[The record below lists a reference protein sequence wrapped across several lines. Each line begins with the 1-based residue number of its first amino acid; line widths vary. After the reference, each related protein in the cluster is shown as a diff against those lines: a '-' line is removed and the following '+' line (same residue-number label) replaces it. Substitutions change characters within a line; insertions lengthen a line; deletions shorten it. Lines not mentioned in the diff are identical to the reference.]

1 MKFAAALAFAA
12 GVAAHAQNVT
22 YTTEVV
28 TAYTTYC
35 PGPTEIVHG
44 DKTYTVT
51 KATTL
56 TITDCPCTVTKPV
69 FTTSAVACKDCP
81 APTHAGKPDQPEHPS
96 KPEHPAQPG
105 KPGHGSNSTVPVYP
119 TGSHGGEGS
128 HPGKPVA
135 TPTAGSGEEVPTA
148 GAGKVAAFSGAGL
161 AALVGLAAFL

>member
-69 FTTSAVACKDCP
+69 FTTSAVVCKDCP
-81 APTHAGKPDQPEHPS
+81 APTHAGKP
-96 KPEHPAQPG
+96 EHPAQPG
-105 KPGHGSNSTVPVYP
+105 KPVYGNNSTVPVYP

-128 HPGKPVA
+128 HPGKPAA
-135 TPTAGSGEEVPTA
+135 TPTGGSGEHVPTA

>member
-1 MKFAAALAFAA
+1 MKFATALAFAA
-12 GVAAHAQNVT
+12 GVAAHAKNVT

-69 FTTSAVACKDCP
+69 ITTSAVVCHDCP
-81 APTHAGKPDQPEHPS
+81 AP
-96 KPEHPAQPG
+96 PAH
-105 KPGHGSNSTVPVYP
+105 HGNNSTMVPVYP
-119 TGSHGGEGS
+119 TGKPGHGGES
-128 HPGKPVA
+128 GKPGSPAGPGA
-135 TPTAGSGEEVPTA
+135 TPTAGVPSEVPTA
-148 GAGKVAAFSGAGL
+148 GAGKVAALSGAGL
-161 AALVGLAAFL
+161 AAVVGLAAFL

>member
-12 GVAAHAQNVT
+12 GVAAHAKNVT

-51 KATTL
+51 EATTL

-69 FTTSAVACKDCP
+69 LTTSAVVCHDCP
-81 APTHAGKPDQPEHPS
+81 
-96 KPEHPAQPG
+96 QPG
-105 KPGHGSNSTVPVYP
+105 KPTGHAGQPGHPGQGHNSTMVPVYP
-119 TGSHGGEGS
+119 TGKPGHGGEGD
-128 HPGKPVA
+128 HPAGPGA
-135 TPTAGSGEEVPTA
+135 TPTAGSPSEVPTA
-148 GAGKVAAFSGAGL
+148 GAGKVAALSGAGL
-161 AALVGLAAFL
+161 AGMVALAAFL

>member
-12 GVAAHAQNVT
+12 GVAAHAKNVT

-51 KATTL
+51 EATTL

-69 FTTSAVACKDCP
+69 ITTSAVVCHDCP
-81 APTHAGKPDQPEHPS
+81 TG
-96 KPEHPAQPG
+96 QPG
-105 KPGHGSNSTVPVYP
+105 KPGHPGQGHNSTMVPVYP
-119 TGSHGGEGS
+119 TGKPGHGGEGD
-128 HPGKPVA
+128 HPAGPGA
-135 TPTAGSGEEVPTA
+135 TPTAGSPSEVPTA
-148 GAGKVAAFSGAGL
+148 GAGKVAALSGAGL
-161 AALVGLAAFL
+161 AGMVALAAFL